1 MSEGGVSSL
10 SVQLTLI
17 AAGITARAD
26 RDEVDPEWLRVEIE
40 KCAKLCGKLWVFG
53 VMASEL
59 SAAQRARQV
68 DG

>member
-1 MSEGGVSSL
+1 MSASGVSAL

-26 RDEVDPEWLRVEIE
+26 RDEVDPDWLRVEVE
-40 KCAKLCGKLWVFG
+40 KCAKLCGKLWVFA
-53 VMASEL
+53 VMAGEL
-59 SAAQRARQV
+59 SAAQRARQT